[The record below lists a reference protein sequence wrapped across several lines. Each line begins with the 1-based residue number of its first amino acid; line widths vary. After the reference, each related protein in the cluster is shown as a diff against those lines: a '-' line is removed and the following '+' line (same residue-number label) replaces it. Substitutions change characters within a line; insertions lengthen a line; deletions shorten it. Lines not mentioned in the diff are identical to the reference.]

1 MSGWRYQSGIVSS
14 VLSIVDLDGEPYF
27 SVQSTELMD
36 NSIKLLD
43 TKGKTVASCRKERF
57 GPGNI
62 VNIIVKNG
70 EDDLKEIIF
79 TLY

>member
-1 MSGWRYQSGIVSS
+1 
-14 VLSIVDLDGEPYF
+14 
-27 SVQSTELMD
+27 MD

-79 TLY
+79 IEIFLCFRLD